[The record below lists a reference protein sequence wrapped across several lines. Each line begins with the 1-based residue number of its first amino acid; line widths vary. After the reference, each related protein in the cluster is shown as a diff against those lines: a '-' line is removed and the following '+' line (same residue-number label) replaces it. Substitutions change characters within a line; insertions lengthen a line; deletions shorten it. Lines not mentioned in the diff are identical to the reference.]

1 MGSRPARKTIR
12 KNPTAAGNLWLCS
25 LYLEEEEEEKERTC
39 TFLIDLQNM
48 PYIQSEL
55 KIKTETADNL
65 GLVSHR

>member
-1 MGSRPARKTIR
+1 MGSGPARKTIGM
-12 KNPTAAGNLWLCS
+12 NPTAAGNLWFCS
-25 LYLEEEEEEKERTC
+25 LYLEKKKNLY
-39 TFLIDLQNM
+39 FLIDLQNM